1 MQKRGFKKPRFAL
14 DRTRRGDL
22 ARQLADGLR
31 TAIETGYY
39 RPGDILPPVRDL
51 AEILEVSKGI
61 AEQAVAKIREEGL
74 ISPRPAVGSV
84 VCDRSRQLW
93 KGCVLIVV
101 PPGAGNT
108 ADTAMAAVLRDALTA
123 NGYLALAVTVPRKA
137 DGRFDFALL
146 DLMTRQQTDLVVQ
159 LHDKPE
165 IARWLSARKLPFACV
180 TRGMSGRRPRGC
192 IGEIR
197 RSSEVA
203 DAAFAAH
210 CREKGVRRVTVV
222 TVWERKPL
230 YDTLRAA
237 GLAVTEWKVDVPVS
251 GLQGSALAMR
261 AMELVEARLRRRD
274 GSRWPELLFLADD
287 YIASGA
293 LTALLAADISVP
305 KDIPVAAWFNR
316 TGGSGLAFPVP
327 LTRMEVDTLEY
338 GRAVAD
344 AVLAYLRTGTF
355 PPDVTIGP
363 AYVRGDS
370 F

>member
-1 MQKRGFKKPRFAL
+1 M
-14 DRTRRGDL
+14 
-22 ARQLADGLR
+22 
-31 TAIETGYY
+31 
-39 RPGDILPPVRDL
+39 
-51 AEILEVSKGI
+51 
-61 AEQAVAKIREEGL
+61 
-74 ISPRPAVGSV
+74 GSV

-93 KGCVLIVV
+93 KGCGLIVV